1 MRPDLQR
8 GLLAAA
14 TPLLILL
21 GIVALL
27 LRQGSDRL
35 QAIPAL
41 AIGVALLVQTSW
53 SWRQRRRALLAE
65 LRDQDSPTSDP

>member
-1 MRPDLQR
+1 MTSRD
-8 GLLAAA
+8 LLALS

-21 GIVALL
+21 GVLGLL

-41 AIGVALLVQTSW
+41 AIGIGLLAQSL
-53 SWRQRRRALLAE
+53 WRWRRRRRALLAA
-65 LRDQDSPTSDP
+65 LRDPSR